1 MKRSEHIK
9 SELKA
14 SSLQD
19 LAIVVLVTG
28 VCSLLAIRFEW
39 TERFFSWTRAW
50 ESLELDEIAFV
61 LLSLALGLAWFSAR
75 RWRDAR
81 RELDRRLEPGDT
93 AAAAPP
99 VPDAADLL
107 EKSQQLIKLIKVTA
121 LAVHDNASTD
131 GFPPPGRNAHYA
143 RSILEAADQLE
154 ESLTPLLRGCSSQ
167 DRPAAPATAPTTV
180 G

>member
-1 MKRSEHIK
+1 MKRSEQIK
-9 SELKA
+9 SEFKA

-19 LAIVVLVTG
+19 
-28 VCSLLAIRFEW
+28 
-39 TERFFSWTRAW
+39 
-50 ESLELDEIAFV
+50 
-61 LLSLALGLAWFSAR
+61 LAWFSAR

-81 RELDRRLEPGDT
+81 RELDRRLEPVAT
-93 AAAAPP
+93 APAALPAP
-99 VPDAADLL
+99 DGADLL

-121 LAVHDNASTD
+121 LAVRDNASTD

-154 ESLTPLLRGCSSQ
+154 ESLIPLLRGVPSRG
-167 DRPAAPATAPTTV
+167 RPAAPATVPTTV